1 MGGPRLLLEPRATP
15 GVMAAKL
22 LLPQGS
28 AWDPEGQRGAHQLLA
43 ALLTRGCGPYNH
55 RQLADLIEG
64 RGAGLRS
71 EAHEDG
77 LLISMRC
84 ASEDALE
91 LLPSLGWM
99 VTAPHLEPDQ
109 LELERQLAVQALQR
123 QREDPVQIAFDGWR
137 NLIFGQGGY
146 GHDPLGIEAD
156 LISLERSALEPLA
169 TDLQRQPAVLSL
181 CGQWPEPLTQQIET
195 LPGFASWPTP
205 APTAAG
211 LPPETSAERSEGR
224 WHASVMATEQVVV
237 MLGQATIPHGHPD
250 DLALRL
256 LACHLGAGM
265 SGLLFQRLRE
275 EHGVAYET
283 GVHHPVRAGAAPFL
297 LHASTSAERADL
309 TLRLLMQIW
318 RELREERLDQADL
331 ALSRAKFTGQIAHA
345 GQTCS
350 QRAERSVQL
359 CGLGLPQDF
368 DQRCLDSL
376 DSVDAKAIQRV
387 ADRWLRR
394 PSLSLC
400 GPQQSLETLNRLWSL
415 QSSLS

>member
-1 MGGPRLLLEPRATP
+1 MGRPQLLLEPRATP

-22 LLPQGS
+22 LLPTGS
-28 AWDPEGQRGAHQLLA
+28 ARDPIGQRGAHQLLA
-43 ALLTRGCGPYNH
+43 SLLTRGCGPYNH
-55 RQLADLIEG
+55 QQLADLIEG

-77 LLISMRC
+77 LLISLRC

-91 LLPSLGWM
+91 LLPSLAWM
-99 VTAPHLEPDQ
+99 VTDPHLEPDQ
-109 LELERQLAVQALQR
+109 LELERQLAVQALLR

-137 NLIFGQGGY
+137 NVTYGQGGY
-146 GHDPLGIEAD
+146 GHDPLGFEAD
-156 LISLERSALEPLA
+156 LISLKRSSLEPIA
-169 TDLQRQPAVLSL
+169 SDLKRQPAVLAL
-181 CGQWPEPLTQQIET
+181 CGQWPHPLTQEIET
-195 LPGFASWPTP
+195 LPGYASWPPGHTDS
-205 APTAAG
+205 AN
-211 LPPETSAERSEGR
+211 LPETGAGSSEGR
-224 WHASVMATEQVVV
+224 WHGSVMATEQVVL

-275 EHGVAYET
+275 EHGIAYET
-283 GVHHPVRAGAAPFL
+283 GVHHPVRADAAPFL

-318 RELREERLDQADL
+318 WELREELLEEADL
-331 ALSRAKFTGQIAHA
+331 ALARAKFTGQMAHA

-350 QRAERSVQL
+350 QRAERNVQL

-368 DQRCLDSL
+368 DRHCRENL
-376 DSVDAKAIQRV
+376 DSVDARTIRQV

-394 PSLSLC
+394 PRLSLC
-400 GPQQSLETLNRLWSL
+400 GPRQSLETLKRLWLS

>member
-1 MGGPRLLLEPRATP
+1 MGGPQLLLEPRATP

-22 LLPQGS
+22 LLPHGS
-28 AWDPEGQRGAHQLLA
+28 ARDPEGQRGAHQLLA

-55 RQLADLIEG
+55 EQLADLIEG

-77 LLISMRC
+77 LLISLRC

-91 LLPSLGWM
+91 LLPSLAWM
-99 VTAPHLEPDQ
+99 VRAPHLEPDQ
-109 LELERQLAVQALQR
+109 LALERQLAVQALQR

-137 NLIFGQGGY
+137 NLIFGQSGY

-156 LISLERSALEPLA
+156 LINLQRSALEPLA
-169 TDLQRQPAVLSL
+169 SDLQQQPAVLAL
-181 CGQWPEPLTQQIET
+181 CGQWPEPLTQQLES
-195 LPGFASWPTP
+195 LPGFASWPP
-205 APTAAG
+205 PDADPG
-211 LPPETSAERSEGR
+211 LRPETIEERSEDR

-250 DLALRL
+250 YLALRL

-318 RELREERLDQADL
+318 RELREDCLDEAEL
-331 ALSRAKFTGQIAHA
+331 ILSRAKFTGQIAHA

-368 DQRCLDSL
+368 DQRCLDCL
-376 DSVDAKAIQRV
+376 DTVDAKAIQQV

-400 GPQQSLETLNRLWSL
+400 GPQQSLEALNRLWSS

>member
-1 MGGPRLLLEPRATP
+1 MGGPELLLEPRSTP

-22 LLPQGS
+22 LLPRGS
-28 AWDPEGQRGAHQLLA
+28 ACDPAGQRGAHQLLS
-43 ALLTRGCGPYNH
+43 ALLTRGCGPHNH
-55 RQLADLIEG
+55 QQLAELIEG

-77 LLISMRC
+77 LLISLRC
-84 ASEDALE
+84 ASEDARE
-91 LLPSLGWM
+91 LLPSLAWM

-109 LELERQLAVQALQR
+109 LELERQLSVQALVR

-137 NLIFGQGGY
+137 NLTYGEGGY

-169 TDLQRQPAVLSL
+169 SDLQRQPAVLAL
-181 CGQWPEPLTQQIET
+181 CGQWPDQLTQQFGT
-195 LPGFASWPTP
+195 LPGFASWPP
-205 APTAAG
+205 GTADAG
-211 LPPETSAERSEGR
+211 QLPDTGAEHSNNRLHG
-224 WHASVMATEQVVV
+224 SVMATEQVVV

-265 SGLLFQRLRE
+265 SGLLFRRLRE
-275 EHGVAYET
+275 ENGVAYET

-297 LHASTSAERADL
+297 LHASTSADRADL

-318 RELREERLDQADL
+318 WELREGLLDQAEL
-331 ALSRAKFTGQIAHA
+331 ALARAKFIGQMAHA

-350 QRAERSVQL
+350 QRAERNVQL

-368 DQRCLDSL
+368 DQQCQSSLESL
-376 DSVDAKAIQRV
+376 DAEALRQV
-387 ADRWLRR
+387 ADRWLHR

-400 GPQQSLETLNRLWSL
+400 GPRQSLETLSRLWCS
-415 QSSLS
+415 QSSRS

>member
-1 MGGPRLLLEPRATP
+1 MGGPQLLLEPRATP

-28 AWDPEGQRGAHQLLA
+28 ARDPEGQRGAHQLLA

-55 RQLADLIEG
+55 EQLAELIEG

-77 LLISMRC
+77 LLISLRC

-91 LLPSLGWM
+91 LLPSLAWM

-109 LELERQLAVQALQR
+109 LELERQLAVQGLLR
-123 QREDPVQIAFDGWR
+123 QREDPVQMAFDGWR
-137 NLIFGQGGY
+137 NLTFGQGGY
-146 GHDPLGIEAD
+146 GHDPLGVEAD
-156 LISLERSALEPLA
+156 LIRLERSALEPLA
-169 TDLQRQPAVLSL
+169 TDLQRQPAVLAL
-181 CGQWPEPLTQQIET
+181 CGQWPEPLPQQLGS
-195 LPGFASWPTP
+195 LPGFVAWPP
-205 APTAAG
+205 AHADPGLLPETAAE
-211 LPPETSAERSEGR
+211 PVEGR
-224 WHASVMATEQVVV
+224 WHESVMATEQVVV

-318 RELREERLDQADL
+318 WELREEFLDEADL
-331 ALSRAKFTGQIAHA
+331 ALARAKFTGQIAHA

-350 QRAERSVQL
+350 QRAERNVQL

-368 DQRCLDSL
+368 DHRCLDSL
-376 DSVDAKAIQRV
+376 NSVDANTIRQV

-400 GPQQSLETLNRLWSL
+400 GPRQSLEALKQLWSR

>member
-1 MGGPRLLLEPRATP
+1 MGGPQLLLEPRATP

-28 AWDPEGQRGAHQLLA
+28 ARDPEGQRGAHQLLA

-55 RQLADLIEG
+55 EQLAELIEG

-77 LLISMRC
+77 LLISLRC

-91 LLPSLGWM
+91 LLPSLAWM

-109 LELERQLAVQALQR
+109 LELERQLAVQGLLR
-123 QREDPVQIAFDGWR
+123 QREDPVQMAFDGWR
-137 NLIFGQGGY
+137 NLTFGQGGY
-146 GHDPLGIEAD
+146 GHDPLGVEAD
-156 LISLERSALEPLA
+156 LIRLERSALEPLA
-169 TDLQRQPAVLSL
+169 TDLQRQPAVLAL
-181 CGQWPEPLTQQIET
+181 CGQWPEPLPQQLGS
-195 LPGFASWPTP
+195 LPGFLAWPP
-205 APTAAG
+205 AHADPG
-211 LPPETSAERSEGR
+211 LLPETASEPVEGR
-224 WHASVMATEQVVV
+224 WHESVMATEQVVV

-318 RELREERLDQADL
+318 WELREELLDEADL
-331 ALSRAKFTGQIAHA
+331 ALARAKFTGQIAHA

-350 QRAERSVQL
+350 QRAERNVQL

-368 DQRCLDSL
+368 DDRCLDSL
-376 DSVDAKAIQRV
+376 DSVDANTIRQV

-400 GPQQSLETLNRLWSL
+400 GPRQSLEALKQLWGR

>member
-1 MGGPRLLLEPRATP
+1 
-15 GVMAAKL
+15 
-22 LLPQGS
+22 
-28 AWDPEGQRGAHQLLA
+28 
-43 ALLTRGCGPYNH
+43 
-55 RQLADLIEG
+55 
-64 RGAGLRS
+64 
-71 EAHEDG
+71 
-77 LLISMRC
+77 
-84 ASEDALE
+84 
-91 LLPSLGWM
+91 
-99 VTAPHLEPDQ
+99 
-109 LELERQLAVQALQR
+109 
-123 QREDPVQIAFDGWR
+123 
-137 NLIFGQGGY
+137 
-146 GHDPLGIEAD
+146 
-156 LISLERSALEPLA
+156 
-169 TDLQRQPAVLSL
+169 
-181 CGQWPEPLTQQIET
+181 
-195 LPGFASWPTP
+195 
-205 APTAAG
+205 
-211 LPPETSAERSEGR
+211 
-224 WHASVMATEQVVV
+224 MATEQVVV

>member
-1 MGGPRLLLEPRATP
+1 M
-15 GVMAAKL
+15 
-22 LLPQGS
+22 
-28 AWDPEGQRGAHQLLA
+28 
-43 ALLTRGCGPYNH
+43 
-55 RQLADLIEG
+55 
-64 RGAGLRS
+64 
-71 EAHEDG
+71 
-77 LLISMRC
+77 
-84 ASEDALE
+84 
-91 LLPSLGWM
+91 
-99 VTAPHLEPDQ
+99 
-109 LELERQLAVQALQR
+109 
-123 QREDPVQIAFDGWR
+123 AFDGWR
-137 NLIFGQGGY
+137 NLTFGQGGY
-146 GHDPLGIEAD
+146 GHDPLGVEAD
-156 LISLERSALEPLA
+156 LIRLERSALKPLA
-169 TDLQRQPAVLSL
+169 TDLQRQPAVLAL
-181 CGQWPEPLTQQIET
+181 CGQWPEPLPQQLGS
-195 LPGFASWPTP
+195 LPGFVAWPP
-205 APTAAG
+205 AHADPGLLPETAAE
-211 LPPETSAERSEGR
+211 PVEGR
-224 WHASVMATEQVVV
+224 WHESVMATEQVVV

-318 RELREERLDQADL
+318 WELREELLDEADL
-331 ALSRAKFTGQIAHA
+331 ALARAKFTGQIAHA

-350 QRAERSVQL
+350 QRAERNVQL

-368 DQRCLDSL
+368 DHRCLDSL
-376 DSVDAKAIQRV
+376 NSVDANTIRQV

-400 GPQQSLETLNRLWSL
+400 GPRQSLEALKQLWCR

>member
-1 MGGPRLLLEPRATP
+1 MGGPQLLLEPRATP

-22 LLPQGS
+22 LLPHGS
-28 AWDPEGQRGAHQLLA
+28 ARDPEGQRGAHQLLA

-55 RQLADLIEG
+55 EQLAELIEG

-77 LLISMRC
+77 LLISLRC

-91 LLPSLGWM
+91 LLPSLAWM

-109 LELERQLAVQALQR
+109 LELERQLAVQGLLR

-137 NLIFGQGGY
+137 NLTFGQGGY
-146 GHDPLGIEAD
+146 GHDPLGVEAD
-156 LISLERSALEPLA
+156 LIRLERSALEPLA
-169 TDLQRQPAVLSL
+169 TDLQRQPAVLAL
-181 CGQWPEPLTQQIET
+181 CGQWPEPLTQQLGS
-195 LPGFASWPTP
+195 LPGFMAWPAAHADP
-205 APTAAG
+205 GLQPDTA
-211 LPPETSAERSEGR
+211 AERSEGR
-224 WHASVMATEQVVV
+224 WHESVMATEQVVV

-318 RELREERLDQADL
+318 GELREELLDEADL
-331 ALSRAKFTGQIAHA
+331 ALARAKFTGQIAHT

-350 QRAERSVQL
+350 QRAERNVQL

-368 DQRCLDSL
+368 DHRCLDSL
-376 DSVDAKAIQRV
+376 DSVDANAIRQV
-387 ADRWLRR
+387 ADRWLRW

-400 GPQQSLETLNRLWSL
+400 GPRQSLETLKQHWCR

>member
-1 MGGPRLLLEPRATP
+1 MGGPQLLLEPRATP

-28 AWDPEGQRGAHQLLA
+28 ARDPEGHRGAHQLLA

-55 RQLADLIEG
+55 EQLAELIEG

-77 LLISMRC
+77 LLISLRC

-91 LLPSLGWM
+91 LLPSLAWM

-109 LELERQLAVQALQR
+109 LELERQLAVQGLLR
-123 QREDPVQIAFDGWR
+123 QREDPVQMAFDGWR
-137 NLIFGQGGY
+137 NLTFGQGGY
-146 GHDPLGIEAD
+146 GHDPLGVEAD
-156 LISLERSALEPLA
+156 LIRLERSALEPLA
-169 TDLQRQPAVLSL
+169 TDLQRQPAVLAL
-181 CGQWPEPLTQQIET
+181 CGQWPEPLPQQLGS
-195 LPGFASWPTP
+195 LPGFVAWPP
-205 APTAAG
+205 AHSDPDLLQETAAG
-211 LPPETSAERSEGR
+211 QVEGR
-224 WHASVMATEQVVV
+224 WHESVMATEQVVV

-318 RELREERLDQADL
+318 WELREELLDEADL
-331 ALSRAKFTGQIAHA
+331 ALARAKFTGQIAHA

-350 QRAERSVQL
+350 QRAERNVQL

-368 DQRCLDSL
+368 DHRCLVSL
-376 DSVDAKAIQRV
+376 DSVDANAIRQV

-400 GPQQSLETLNRLWSL
+400 GPRQSLEALKQLWCR

>member
-1 MGGPRLLLEPRATP
+1 MRGPQLLLEPRATP

-28 AWDPEGQRGAHQLLA
+28 ARDPEGQRGAHQLLA
-43 ALLTRGCGPYNH
+43 ALLTRGCGPYNNE
-55 RQLADLIEG
+55 QLAELIEG

-77 LLISMRC
+77 LLISLRC

-91 LLPSLGWM
+91 LLPSLAWM

-109 LELERQLAVQALQR
+109 LELERQLAVQGLLR
-123 QREDPVQIAFDGWR
+123 QREDPVQMAFDGWR
-137 NLIFGQGGY
+137 NLTFGQGGY
-146 GHDPLGIEAD
+146 GHDPLGVEAD
-156 LISLERSALEPLA
+156 LIRLERSALKPLA
-169 TDLQRQPAVLSL
+169 TDLQRQPAVLAL
-181 CGQWPEPLTQQIET
+181 CGQWPEPLPQQLGS
-195 LPGFASWPTP
+195 LPGFVAWPP
-205 APTAAG
+205 AHADPGLLPETAAE
-211 LPPETSAERSEGR
+211 PVEGR
-224 WHASVMATEQVVV
+224 WHESVMATEQVVV

-318 RELREERLDQADL
+318 WELREELLDEADL
-331 ALSRAKFTGQIAHA
+331 ALARAKFTGQIAHA

-350 QRAERSVQL
+350 QRAERKVQL

-368 DQRCLDSL
+368 DHRCLDSL
-376 DSVDAKAIQRV
+376 DSVDANTIRQV

-400 GPQQSLETLNRLWSL
+400 GPRQSLEALKQLWSR

>member
-1 MGGPRLLLEPRATP
+1 MGGPQLLLEPRATP

-22 LLPQGS
+22 LLPHGS
-28 AWDPEGQRGAHQLLA
+28 ARDPEGQRGAHQLLA

-55 RQLADLIEG
+55 EQLAELIEG

-77 LLISMRC
+77 LLISLRC

-91 LLPSLGWM
+91 LLPSLAWM

-109 LELERQLAVQALQR
+109 LELERQLAVQGLLR

-137 NLIFGQGGY
+137 NLTFGQGGY
-146 GHDPLGIEAD
+146 GHDPLGVEAD
-156 LISLERSALEPLA
+156 LIRLERSALEPLA
-169 TDLQRQPAVLSL
+169 TDLQRQPAVLAL
-181 CGQWPEPLTQQIET
+181 CGQWPEPLTQQLGS
-195 LPGFASWPTP
+195 LPGFMAWPP
-205 APTAAG
+205 AHADPGLRPDTA
-211 LPPETSAERSEGR
+211 AERSEGR
-224 WHASVMATEQVVV
+224 WHESVMATEQVVV

-318 RELREERLDQADL
+318 GELREELLDEADL
-331 ALSRAKFTGQIAHA
+331 ALARAKFTGQIAHA

-350 QRAERSVQL
+350 QRAERNVQL

-368 DQRCLDSL
+368 DHRCLDSL
-376 DSVDAKAIQRV
+376 DSVDANAIQQV
-387 ADRWLRR
+387 ADRWLRW

-400 GPQQSLETLNRLWSL
+400 GPRQSLETLKQHWCR
-415 QSSLS
+415 QTSLS

>member
-1 MGGPRLLLEPRATP
+1 MGGPQLLLEPRATP

-28 AWDPEGQRGAHQLLA
+28 ARDPEGQRGAHQLLA

-55 RQLADLIEG
+55 EQLAELIEG

-77 LLISMRC
+77 LLISLRC

-91 LLPSLGWM
+91 LLPSLAWM

-109 LELERQLAVQALQR
+109 LELERQLAVQGLLR
-123 QREDPVQIAFDGWR
+123 QREDPVQMAFDGWR
-137 NLIFGQGGY
+137 NLTFGQGGY
-146 GHDPLGIEAD
+146 GHDPLGVEAD
-156 LISLERSALEPLA
+156 LIRLERSALEPLA
-169 TDLQRQPAVLSL
+169 TDLQRQPAVLALS
-181 CGQWPEPLTQQIET
+181 GQWPEPLTQQLGS
-195 LPGFASWPTP
+195 LPGFMAWPP
-205 APTAAG
+205 AHADPGLLPETAAE
-211 LPPETSAERSEGR
+211 PVEGR
-224 WHASVMATEQVVV
+224 WHESVMATEQVVV

-283 GVHHPVRAGAAPFL
+283 GVHHPVRAGAAPCL

-318 RELREERLDQADL
+318 WELREEFLDEADL
-331 ALSRAKFTGQIAHA
+331 ALARAKFTGQIAHA

-350 QRAERSVQL
+350 QRAERNVQL
-359 CGLGLPQDF
+359 CALGLPQDF
-368 DQRCLDSL
+368 DHRCLDSL
-376 DSVDAKAIQRV
+376 NSVDANTIRQV

-400 GPQQSLETLNRLWSL
+400 GPRQSLEALKQLWSR

>member
-1 MGGPRLLLEPRATP
+1 MGGPQLLLEPRATP

-22 LLPQGS
+22 LLPHGS
-28 AWDPEGQRGAHQLLA
+28 ARDPEGQRGAHQLLA

-55 RQLADLIEG
+55 EQLAELIEG

-77 LLISMRC
+77 LLISLRC

-91 LLPSLGWM
+91 LLPSLAWM

-109 LELERQLAVQALQR
+109 LELERQLAVQGLLR

-137 NLIFGQGGY
+137 NLTFGQGGY
-146 GHDPLGIEAD
+146 GHDPLGVEAD
-156 LISLERSALEPLA
+156 LIRLERSALEPLA
-169 TDLQRQPAVLSL
+169 TDLQRQPAVLAL
-181 CGQWPEPLTQQIET
+181 CGQWPEPLTQQLGS
-195 LPGFASWPTP
+195 LPGFMAWPAAHADP
-205 APTAAG
+205 GLLKDTA
-211 LPPETSAERSEGR
+211 AERSEGR
-224 WHASVMATEQVVV
+224 WHESVMATEQVVV

-318 RELREERLDQADL
+318 GELREELLDEADL
-331 ALSRAKFTGQIAHA
+331 ALARAKFTGQIAHA

-350 QRAERSVQL
+350 QRAERNVQL

-368 DQRCLDSL
+368 DHRCLDSL
-376 DSVDAKAIQRV
+376 DSVDANAIRQV
-387 ADRWLRR
+387 ADRWLRW

-400 GPQQSLETLNRLWSL
+400 GPRQSLETLKQHWCR